1 MNTKMKT
8 SKQAYVNWLL
18 LSLFFS
24 YQYLLRG
31 YPGIFTSEIRRT
43 FLLNAEQ
50 YSDFGAYCMLAYSFL
65 QIPFGI
71 ALDRV
76 GIRRLVLMAFALC
89 VIGQYLFSHA
99 QTFEGALWGRT
110 LLGIGATPGYM
121 SALKM
126 VADSFCEKSCGLFI
140 GLTGAM
146 GNLAVAAFEPRLKAV
161 GLAHQDWRFP
171 AFYLEVAGLLLWIA
185 CVLWLR
191 PSPSGSKKTLPPDT
205 KDSSDF
211 WKNLLHVAFQYKVYL
226 YAAFVI
232 GTNILAA
239 TLADLWGK
247 SFLNAKYNLGEQEA
261 VNYVQWIQIGMLT
274 GSVAL
279 PMIFHSGAKVLWGI
293 RVSCAF
299 LAAIF
304 GIFIYGPSTLPG
316 WMIQALLLLVGF
328 FGGADI
334 LACTLGAKMSNPKT
348 SGMIISWINSV
359 GMLGEPILEKWIGK
373 ALARN
378 WSGLLD
384 EHGLH
389 VYVASDY
396 ESAIGVMFL
405 VVCICFVLSCCLRR
419 KAIAPRE

>member
-1 MNTKMKT
+1 MKT
-8 SKQAYVNWLL
+8 SKQAYGNWLL

-31 YPGIFTSEIRRT
+31 YPGIFTTEIRRT
-43 FLLNAEQ
+43 FLLNSDQ

-89 VIGQYLFSHA
+89 LIGQYLFTHA
-99 QTFEGALWGRT
+99 QTFEHALLGRT

-121 SALKM
+121 SALKL

-146 GNLAVAAFEPRLKAV
+146 GNLAMAIFEPRLKAM

-171 AFYLEVAGLLLWIA
+171 AFYLEIAGLLLFVA

-191 PSPSGSKKTLPPDT
+191 PNPLENKKNSPSHAENL
-205 KDSSDF
+205 SDF

-232 GTNILAA
+232 GTNVLAA

-279 PMIFHSGAKVLWGI
+279 PTIFHSGTKILWGI

-299 LAAIF
+299 LAILF
-304 GIFIYGPSTLPG
+304 GVFIYGSSHLSG
-316 WMIQALLLLVGF
+316 WVIQSLLFCVGF
-328 FGGADI
+328 FGAADI
-334 LACTLGAKMSNPKT
+334 LACTLGAKMSNPQT

-373 ALARN
+373 ALTRN

-389 VYVASDY
+389 VYTASDY
-396 ESAIGVMFL
+396 EFAISVMFQ
-405 VVCICFVLSCCLRR
+405 VVCVCLVLSCCLRR
-419 KAIAPRE
+419 KAIATHG